1 MLPTVKVSR
10 PKGFLLGKLVHHVHI
25 CCIPS
30 PSSRSTKL
38 KTSQLWPFVTRRW
51 CCPSWY
57 AHKLLKY
64 MQEGK
69 DILLRFSFDLITSL
83 VPTPLPHTSLPMTS
97 FSHKT
102 SCCFAFPAV
111 CTACRYVCVLT
122 QTGSKVPCTGKFHL
136 ALRLLDFRSTNRPEP
151 CTKCKK

>member
-51 CCPSWY
+51 CYPSWY

-69 DILLRFSFDLITSL
+69 DILLRFCFDLITSP
-83 VPTPLPHTSLPMTS
+83 VPTPRFTRHFRWHRFPTRRPAASLSQPYAL
-97 FSHKT
+97 HVR
-102 SCCFAFPAV
+102 V
-111 CTACRYVCVLT
+111 CTYPNRIQGTVHR
-122 QTGSKVPCTGKFHL
+122 KVSPCPKTPWFSFVQPTR
-136 ALRLLDFRSTNRPEP
+136 ALHEM
-151 CTKCKK
+151 